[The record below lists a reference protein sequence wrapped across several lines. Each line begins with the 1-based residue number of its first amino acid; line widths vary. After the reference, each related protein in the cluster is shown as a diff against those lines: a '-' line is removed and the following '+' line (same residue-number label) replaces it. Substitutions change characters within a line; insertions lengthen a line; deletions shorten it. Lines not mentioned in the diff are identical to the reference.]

1 MGPSRT
7 NQISRKLFRW
17 VKCVSPSPAGTRTP
31 LLPSWK
37 VIRRRR
43 EGKALQRKKIPQ
55 RRYKRETEHVFLP
68 SHSRLRI
75 SLTTTTTNL
84 LSKNYQLPQMQ
95 AFLSNFGP
103 LQTTTDKHFPKPPT
117 HYLRRQASRAFSK
130 ARNPRP
136 SSIVSRPAGLQ
147 QPQVVS
153 QDSPGGETDKQEETP
168 TSSPKRLTR
177 PDGLWV
183 PSSVWWGWK
192 KRLLFLTVPLGDSYH
207 GYESILGACQ
217 LPIENKEQTRPEPQ
231 SCRDA

>member
-17 VKCVSPSPAGTRTP
+17 VKVCISLTSWYQDTVTSLLKSHQKQKRRKSPS
-31 LLPSWK
+31 
-37 VIRRRR
+37 
-43 EGKALQRKKIPQ
+43 EKKIPQ

-68 SHSRLRI
+68 SHSQLRI

-103 LQTTTDKHFPKPPT
+103 LQTTTDKRFPKPPT
-117 HYLRRQASRAFSK
+117 HYLRRQASRVFSK
-130 ARNPRP
+130 ARSPRP

-147 QPQVVS
+147 QPRVVS
-153 QDSPGGETDKQEETP
+153 QDSPGGERDKQEETP

-183 PSSVWWGWK
+183 PSSVWWVWKEKTLVSHCSSGW
-192 KRLLFLTVPLGDSYH
+192 
-207 GYESILGACQ
+207 Q
-217 LPIENKEQTRPEPQ
+217 LPWIWINFGCLSVANWK
-231 SCRDA
+231 